1 MKLIE
6 KPHDLVRHLDSL
18 VAIADNYK
26 TEIGFWPRSSLED
39 AIWRGRLIG
48 AIANRDGSETVVGF
62 VVFGGVFPNGRIQA
76 VAVNPTFL
84 RQGVAQFLIDNVIA
98 KLESEGYLAVLA
110 KPALDLHVA
119 QKFYEKNSFHKV
131 RTQSGGTARKRKIVV
146 RERTLKGPNLLTAIS
161 PKQSVP
167 LLPRTDA
174 HSNLWVIDINVLF
187 DLLKQRRSHYEI
199 ASGVFAAALDGRV
212 RIAVTSEFSNELSR
226 SSTDV
231 REDPLLKLANAL
243 PRLRVVAD
251 AKRKELA
258 TSIHTSVFETKKPS
272 QAGSPQALSDCQH
285 LAECIA
291 GNAAAF
297 VTSDGVLLRNRRV
310 IRETWGLEVV
320 ALDDFHDAIAA
331 TELMDDF
338 KPTRGEGFHVC
349 AVSAEVAYDIAKK
362 LLPKGLEQGYFDPH
376 ATRVSGHFLA
386 AYDDRQNAIGLL
398 ASRTP
403 TTLGD
408 VHRLLLLVDQERAN
422 AELIADMLLGHK
434 VDAIGRA
441 GLNLINLNDVPGQI
455 AVRKIALQSGFLPG
469 DSEQVL
475 RKAALGAPITP
486 VSFSALADRT
496 RLAYGRR
503 QSHLLP
509 SKFED
514 FDELLEADEQK
525 FQSIEGFMSPT
536 LIVANN
542 RRVSIQPI
550 GRAYADE
557 LLGTSP
563 QISLLDQYEG
573 AFRSKK
579 IYVSSGRSKNLFK
592 TNQIIMFYESSR
604 TGGRGAVIAA
614 ARVDNVVVQPKSETG
629 RSDMKKTVVESV
641 DRFSASGEVT
651 MTSFSSL
658 LRFPHP
664 VSLDVLQKLGAAGTQ
679 NLQTATVI
687 ATAAAQKIFDRGW
700 ANGR

>member
-1 MKLIE
+1 MRLIE

-26 TEIGFWPRSSLED
+26 TEIGFWPPSSLED

-48 AIANRDGSETVVGF
+48 AIASKDGSETMVGF

-76 VAVNPTFL
+76 VAVDPAFL
-84 RQGVAQFLIDNVIA
+84 RQGVAQFLIDHVIA

-119 QKFYEKNSFHKV
+119 QKFYEKNCFLKV
-131 RTQSGGTARKRKIVV
+131 RTQSGGTARKREIVV
-146 RERTLKGPNLLTAIS
+146 RERTLKGPNLLTAMS

-199 ASGVFAAALDGRV
+199 ASGVFTAALDGRV

-297 VTSDGVLLRNRRV
+297 VTSDGVLLRNRRM

-338 KPTRGEGFHVC
+338 KPTRGEGFYVC

-362 LLPKGLEQGYFDPH
+362 LLPKGLEQSYFDPH
-376 ATRVSGHFLA
+376 ATRASGHFLA
-386 AYDDRQNAIGLL
+386 TYDDRQNAIGLL

-408 VHRLLLLVDQERAN
+408 AHRVLLLVDQERVN
-422 AELIADMLLGHK
+422 ADLIADMLLGHK

-441 GLNLINLNDVPGQI
+441 GLNLINLDDVPGQI

-475 RKAALGAPITP
+475 GKAALGAPITP
-486 VSFSALADRT
+486 SSFSALADRT
-496 RLAYGRR
+496 RLAYGRG
-503 QSHLLP
+503 QSHSLP

-604 TGGRGAVIAA
+604 TGGRGAVVAA
-614 ARVDNVVVQPKSETG
+614 ARVDNVVVQRKNETG

-664 VSLDVLQKLGAAGTQ
+664 VSLDVLQELGAAGTQ
-679 NLQTATVI
+679 NLQTATII

-700 ANGR
+700 ASGR